1 MNTTPSPVGLNLIG
15 MDLAEME
22 AMLGEVSHGA
32 QPRFR
37 ARQIYDAVYR
47 QRVAGLEG
55 ITNLPKPLREQLN
68 AATAL
73 GLPEVERFYDSTD
86 GTRRYLLKLDD
97 GKTVEAV
104 WMPVGAP
111 NPRSRKA
118 RTGPARPYELFSAE
132 SGSVVRADSN

>member
-1 MNTTPSPVGLNLIG
+1 MPSLIGLNLIG

-22 AMLGEVSHGA
+22 AMLGEVSGGA

-47 QRVAGLEG
+47 QRVAGLAD
-55 ITNLPKPLREQLN
+55 ITNLPKPFREQLH

-73 GLPEVERFYDSTD
+73 ALPAVERFYDSSD
-86 GTRRYLLKLDD
+86 GTLRYLLKLDD
-97 GKTVEAV
+97 GKTVETV

-111 NPRSRKA
+111 NPRSRRA
-118 RTGPARPYELFSAE
+118 RTAPARPH
-132 SGSVVRADSN
+132 